1 MTEST
6 TKRRIWIRNAIILV
20 LIALLILTLFSN
32 TILNHSLPE
41 VAVQYPQYAAIAS
54 RIRAT
59 GTVEANQSYNV
70 TIEQSRAVESVS
82 VRVGQKVNKG
92 DTLLTLEVGDS
103 RELDEAKLALS
114 NLKLEL
120 IRKQQEN
127 PALQSDA
134 AKDNYQNLLSELND
148 AKATL
153 ALMQQELA
161 DIKALQNKIPTLDE
175 IRNAEVVVEQS
186 QQMLDFY
193 TTEIARLA
201 GKQGMLGGN
210 GYYTADE
217 IAEMLSQAEQDYDA
231 ARDEEGKTALAYDR
245 ANTDVKTWEDRV
257 AAAKKT
263 LENAKKAAANY
274 ESYNPG
280 GVTKESVQAKAAE
293 LENFKSEL
301 TQAERYFTEDRYF
314 EAKAAY
320 DAARE
325 EYNTKKDTASA
336 DELTLLKN
344 AVEAAAQTLEPLE
357 QKYNAL
363 VTLRRKVQETEQ
375 QYNTLLLQYMQSVQS
390 DAILGRLEQ
399 AIEQAQYEADMLEAA
414 RQNAEK
420 TLAEKKSAYETAKE
434 AVQQAEAELKRV
446 QNYES
451 YESLGEEIKE
461 LTAQKNDLEKK
472 MKDAQTLID
481 SGSDEG
487 VRQIQTRINE
497 KNREITAQ
505 AKVVNN
511 LEKQVADAKALAD
524 GSSDT
529 AKLNQQQYD
538 IELKQIEDRIAK
550 QEKEITRLEKASVEP
565 TLVSPVTGVIESISA
580 VVGKMAEANTP
591 LMTITVSEMGYT
603 VKCTVTSEQAAKV
616 KVGDEAALQWYY
628 WGDMPTAKVVSI
640 KADASSQGKNKII
653 TLSVTGE
660 VSPGT
665 SLTFTLGNKNA
676 TYDCVVPNSAVRED
690 SEGKFVLI
698 VSAKST
704 PLGNRYTA
712 KRVPVDV
719 IASDETNSALS
730 GDVSGQYVITT
741 SASPI
746 SDGMQVRLSENNG

>member
-70 TIEQSRAVESVS
+70 TIEQSRAVESVL
-82 VRVGQKVNKG
+82 VRVGQKVTKG

-127 PALQSDA
+127 PALQSGA

-217 IAEMLSQAEQDYDA
+217 IAAMLDRAQSEYDA

-257 AAAKKT
+257 AAAKKA

-274 ESYNPG
+274 DAYNPDS
-280 GVTKESVQAKAAE
+280 VTKETVEAKLAE
-293 LENFKSEL
+293 LERYQSQLE
-301 TQAERYFTEDRYF
+301 QAERYFTEDRYL

-320 DAARE
+320 DTARA
-325 EYNTKKDTASA
+325 EYERKKDTASA
-336 DELTLLKN
+336 DELALLKK
-344 AVEAAAQTLEPLE
+344 AVEDAADALKTQE
-357 QKYNAL
+357 QDYNAL
-363 VTLRRKVQETEQ
+363 VALRQNVQTAEQ
-375 QYNTLLLQYMQSVQS
+375 EYNALALKYMQSVQA
-390 DAILGRLEQ
+390 DTILNRLNQ
-399 AIEQAQYEADMLEAA
+399 AVELAQHEVNVLEGTL
-414 RQNAEK
+414 QNAQS
-420 TLAEKKSAYETAKE
+420 TLADKKAAYDKATETAK
-434 AVQQAEAELKRV
+434 QAEAELKRV
-446 QNYES
+446 ENYES
-451 YESLGEEIKE
+451 YEALGEEIKE

-472 MKDAQTLID
+472 VKDAQTLID

-511 LEKQVADAKALAD
+511 LGKQVADAKALAD

-616 KVGDEAALQWYY
+616 KVGDEATLQWYY